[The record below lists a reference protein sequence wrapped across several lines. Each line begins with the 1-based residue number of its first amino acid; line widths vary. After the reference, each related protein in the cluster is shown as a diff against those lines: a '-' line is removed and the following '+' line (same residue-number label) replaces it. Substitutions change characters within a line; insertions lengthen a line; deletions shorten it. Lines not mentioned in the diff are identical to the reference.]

1 MFDVVISQYMCM
13 CQKNYKIIGYF
24 KCYLEREYNW
34 YFFIVVRE
42 EFKKGD
48 KVVVWWLLFMK
59 VVFILR
65 DIFDVYK
72 MGDGNWIF
80 LNVKFEMLCVNV
92 VGYIKYQFWLW
103 RMMVYEQVILIFK

>member
-1 MFDVVISQYMCM
+1 
-13 CQKNYKIIGYF
+13 
-24 KCYLEREYNW
+24 
-34 YFFIVVRE
+34 
-42 EFKKGD
+42 
-48 KVVVWWLLFMK
+48 MK

-92 VGYIKYQFWLW
+92 VGYIKY
-103 RMMVYEQVILIFK
+103 